1 MEVQCPTCSA
11 KFKVPDTVSIAT
23 CPYCGTTFHVHTGE
37 ESPEEHFFFP
47 PMRKDAGGVLLKF
60 LSRQYGAPA
69 DITGAKVTKKELHW
83 VPVYFFYLHGRS
95 KRWSTIE
102 EVRFVGIP
110 AGSPFQGLLKDY
122 PFPIRGKRF
131 FDESVVKKGRY
142 YEPKMSKEEAEA
154 IARKLMEGALRS
166 EASQEDKSLGDFE
179 VEVNYLGLV
188 HYPLWEV
195 HYEYGGQNFVGYID
209 GTDGRVVQ
217 AEYPLMSGARK
228 KASLLGTGVLAA
240 GLIIG
245 IITAGAYGSA
255 WGLIGGLIPGG
266 AGAFGIF
273 RKGAVKK
280 RKVSEVTRVNRG
292 NLYFKPM

>member
-11 KFKVPDTVSIAT
+11 KFKVPDTVSVAT
-23 CPYCGTTFHVHTGE
+23 CPYCGTTFKLETRE
-37 ESPEEHFFFP
+37 EVGEHFFFP

-60 LSRQYGAPA
+60 ISRQYGAPA
-69 DITGAKVTKKELHW
+69 DITGAKITKKELHW

-95 KRWSTIE
+95 TRWSTIE

-110 AGSPFQGLLKDY
+110 AGSPFQEMLKDY

-131 FDESVVKKGRY
+131 FDEAIVRKGKY
-142 YEPKMSKEEAEA
+142 YEPKMSREEAEA
-154 IARKLMEGALRS
+154 MARSIMESALRS
-166 EASQEDKSLGDFE
+166 EASQEDKSLGGVEIE
-179 VEVNYLGLV
+179 VKYQGLV

-195 HYEYGGQNFVGYID
+195 HYEYGGRSFAGYVD

-228 KASLLGTGVLAA
+228 KASLLGAGVLAA
-240 GLIIG
+240 GLVIG
-245 IITAGAYGSA
+245 IIAAGVYGSA
-255 WGLIGGLIPGG
+255 WGLIGGLIPAG

-273 RKGAVKK
+273 RKGSVKR
-280 RKVSEVTRVNRG
+280 RKVSEVMRLNKG
-292 NLYFKPM
+292 NLYFRPM

>member
-11 KFKVPDTVSIAT
+11 RFKVPDTVSVVT
-23 CPYCGTTFHVHTGE
+23 CPYCGTTFHLETGE
-37 ESPEEHFFFP
+37 EAGEHFFFP

-83 VPVYFFYLHGRS
+83 VPVYFFYLHGKSR
-95 KRWSTIE
+95 RWSTIE

-131 FDESVVKKGRY
+131 FDEAVVRKGRY
-142 YEPKMSKEEAEA
+142 YEPEMSREEAEA
-154 IARKLMEGALRS
+154 MARKLMESALLS

-179 VEVNYLGLV
+179 IEVKYQGLV

-195 HYEYGGQNFVGYID
+195 HYEYGGEGFAGYVD

-228 KASLLGTGVLAA
+228 KASLLGAGVLGAGLVFGIAAA
-240 GLIIG
+240 GI
-245 IITAGAYGSA
+245 YGSA
-255 WGLIGGLIPGG
+255 WGLIGGLVSAG

-273 RKGAVKK
+273 RKGAVKR
-280 RKVSEVTRVNRG
+280 RKVSEVMRLNKG